1 VKGVYRAGRLL
12 AVSKFPLVEAHDP
25 MIRLRPVL
33 ACMLTAAATLA
44 AATLSTRTEA
54 APPPP
59 TAPQGAYGT
68 IKGRLVW
75 GGSEVPAPIPL
86 KPNKDVEVCGKVP
99 LFDVELVVDP
109 KTKGVAHAFAY
120 LPSPSGKNAE
130 LEKEL
135 VSAHPQVEIDQVN
148 CEFVPISTALH
159 KDQAILFKSS
169 DPVGHNVHYTGFTN
183 NGNFALGPKGSSE
196 KKLAVEK
203 RPMTLVCDIH
213 PWMKGNIMV
222 FGHPFFAVT
231 GPDGSFE
238 IRGVP
243 AGTQNLVLWQRK
255 AGYVTDGG
263 NRGMAVTVKAGEVTD
278 LGEIRL
284 DPAKV
289 KK

>member
-1 VKGVYRAGRLL
+1 VNQSP
-12 AVSKFPLVEAHDP
+12 VSWAIPFVEVFDP
-25 MIRLRPVL
+25 MMRLR
-33 ACMLTAAATLA
+33 CMFVCALTASATLA
-44 AATLSTRTEA
+44 AAVVGMRLEASPLEA
-54 APPPP
+54 A
-59 TAPQGAYGT
+59 AVQGSYGT
-68 IKGRLVW
+68 IRGRLVW
-75 GGSEVPAPIPL
+75 GGAEVPAPVPI
-86 KPNKDVEVCGKVP
+86 KPNKDVEVCGKAP
-99 LFDVELVVDP
+99 LFDVELVIDP

-120 LPSPSGKNAE
+120 LPNPAGKNADA
-130 LEKEL
+130 EKQLLSE
-135 VSAHPQVEIDQVN
+135 HPKVVIDQIN

-159 KDQAILFKSS
+159 KDQTIVFKSS
-169 DPVGHNVHYTGFTN
+169 DPIGHNVHYTGFTN
-183 NGNFALGPKGSSE
+183 NGNFALGANGATE

-255 AGYVTDGG
+255 VGYVTEGG
-263 NRGMAVTVKAGEVTD
+263 QRGMAVTVKAGEVTD
-278 LGEIRL
+278 LGEIVL